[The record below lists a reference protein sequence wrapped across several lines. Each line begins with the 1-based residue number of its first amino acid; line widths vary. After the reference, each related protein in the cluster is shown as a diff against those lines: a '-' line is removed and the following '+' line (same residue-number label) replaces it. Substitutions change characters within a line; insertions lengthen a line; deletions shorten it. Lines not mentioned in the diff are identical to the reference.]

1 MHDELSFSEN
11 SNTKNIEIKSNTN
24 VNVNTHVNNDNNN
37 HHMNNHNKLEN
48 IDKKNEFLLNKLT
61 ILAVKVNLKS
71 FCNVFDKIMLNHKN
85 DGFRSIKSMIVFNQ
99 SKNLL
104 ITNIRLKLSNIL
116 RFKRSKKINE
126 EEVKFRK
133 FKQWRDYYVYS
144 VIYDK
149 IKIDTENNVKK
160 KNAKKIEQLETE
172 ISNNNKIISDE
183 DQRQQN
189 IIKNINLLKEEINKA
204 SNTNND
210 KEILN
215 NNILLIKKLQE
226 EINSL
231 DIEENEYIDQKKKY
245 EALNSRLKTE
255 RDINEEKCKIIL
267 NYIHNQMEFLNKY
280 EKMIS

>member
-1 MHDELSFSEN
+1 MQDELSFSEN